1 MEGNQGLEQAKGKVE
16 EAADNLQQEV
26 QTDIERMQ
34 AAVEKLRA
42 AGEDLF
48 TQQIKEIETK
58 IEVEKKRIAAQAEAA
73 KKDVAATIDQVEE
86 TMTSKYGKKAW
97 EILKAVALAA
107 ILYGLF
113 GR

>member
-1 MEGNQGLEQAKGKVE
+1 MAENQELEQAKGKVE
-16 EAADNLQQEV
+16 EAAENLQQEV

-34 AAVEKLRA
+34 ATVGKLRA

-48 TQQIKEIETK
+48 AQQIKEIETK
-58 IEVEKKRIAAQAEAA
+58 IEVEKERIAAQAEAA
-73 KKDVAATIDQVEE
+73 KKEVTATIDQVEE
-86 TMTSKYGKKAW
+86 TVTNKYGKKAW
-97 EILKAVALAA
+97 EIIKAVALAA